1 MIHEI
6 EAALEE
12 LGLQYSS
19 YDSYVKLRC
28 PFAKKT
34 HEGGTDT
41 SPSFSINPKKNLA
54 GCFSCGMTFE
64 ILEFFVEYG
73 KYVNKKIDFD
83 FFENYRPAIIEKEE
97 KNYILDEDILDS
109 FVAEDLRISQY
120 LLSRSPEII
129 RENIDIPL
137 YYDPRSHRVV
147 VAVRTALGELVGAT
161 SRSVE
166 KWRTK
171 SHHYFRFLTS
181 MELLGHE
188 NRQYDR
194 SILVEGLTDYLS
206 AKDKVKRLDLEY
218 DVYGILGAKFSD
230 EQAYSLAEL
239 DQSVTIA
246 LDLDKPGRAARQKV
260 KQKCSN
266 LLLREVFWP
275 DSRKD
280 LSDLTVKEFSKI
292 FA

>member
-6 EAALEE
+6 EQALEE
-12 LGLQYSS
+12 LKLEYIS

-28 PFAKKT
+28 PFAHKT
-34 HEGGTDT
+34 HEGGTDS
-41 SPSFSINPKKNLA
+41 SPSFSINPNKNIA

-73 KYVNKKIDFD
+73 KYADKKIDLD
-83 FFENYRPAIIEKEE
+83 FFETYRPAIIKKEE
-97 KNYILDEDILDS
+97 KNYILDEDILES
-109 FVAEDLRISQY
+109 FILEDPRIAQY
-120 LLSRSPEII
+120 LQTRDII
-129 RENIDIPL
+129 RDNLDIPM

-147 VAVRTALGELVGAT
+147 VAVRNSLGQLVGAT

-166 KWRTK
+166 KWAVK
-171 SHHYFRFLTS
+171 SNHYFRFLTS
-181 MELLGHE
+181 LELLGHE
-188 NRQYDR
+188 KRQYNS

-206 AKDKVKRLDLEY
+206 AKDKVNRLNLKY
-218 DVYGILGAKFSD
+218 DVYGVLGAKFSD
-230 EQAYSLAEL
+230 KQAYSLAEL
-239 DQSVTIA
+239 DQSVVIA

-266 LLLREVFWP
+266 LLLREAFWS
-275 DSRKD
+275 DSRRD
-280 LSDLTVKEFSKI
+280 LSDLTVKEFEEI